1 MSPMKMPT
9 LKSSNKKKKESEE
22 NNSIDRSWMDEASDG
37 LATPEDAV
45 AQRKEL
51 AASLQA
57 EAMQQETENM
67 PPAGEFGDLDV
78 ESMTQEQIDVRNQ
91 QRQEYAESLPDISE
105 FSAESAQDESTEGVV
120 IAENA
125 TIEGTPSVSN
135 PEDNPDVISTL
146 GREDVSETVTQ
157 MATPEQ
163 EAQVVES
170 FEQEAQIA
178 SDIEKQGDA
187 SITVKSGDNISRL
200 IAQQLNNN
208 PEYALLNDEEKTALK
223 KEAYTQFANLL
234 PEDLESI
241 GIKSGDINK
250 LAIGD
255 TLDFSEMEWY
265 GRGSDMPKEIPTI
278 AATDKKKK
286 FDTVEEDEQTNVA
299 SDPLEHSKPI
309 PTMAEA
315 VVPESMEES
324 AEKSAWVNPD
334 TGKKWSSSEHS
345 KGESPQEMAE
355 AKVPEFIKDNLP
367 EDAAVAM
374 SGGAKSVDEFMENSK
389 EDIAIDDQVVQG
401 LQDAY
406 EQLSQAIESTG
417 DTVVDGVEYTA
428 KEASDLAE
436 GLMEFIG
443 FAKKEVKYGESESQT
458 LGSVANLEK

>member
-1 MSPMKMPT
+1 MKMPT
-9 LKSSNKKKKESEE
+9 LKSSNKKKKESKEG
-22 NNSIDRSWMDEASDG
+22 NDAIDRSWMDEASDG
-37 LATPEDAV
+37 LSAPEDAV

-67 PPAGEFGDLDV
+67 SPAGEFGNLDV
-78 ESMTQEQIDVRNQ
+78 ESMTQEEIDARNQ
-91 QRQEYAESLPDISE
+91 QRQAYAESLPDVDE
-105 FSAESAQDESTEGVV
+105 FSTESVQNESTEGVV
-120 IAENA
+120 IAENT
-125 TIEGTPSVSN
+125 TIEGAPSVSN

-146 GREDVSETVTQ
+146 GSENTPETVTQ
-157 MATPEQ
+157 LATPEQ
-163 EAQVVES
+163 EAQVVAA

-178 SDIEKQGDA
+178 DNVERQADVH
-187 SITVKSGDNISRL
+187 ITVKSGDNISKL
-200 IAQQLNNN
+200 ITQQLNNN
-208 PEYALLNDEEKTALK
+208 PEYALLNSEEKTALK

-234 PEDLESI
+234 PEDIKSI

-255 TLDFSEMEWY
+255 TLNFSEMEWY
-265 GRGSDMPKEIPTI
+265 GRGSDMPEEIPTI
-278 AATDKKKK
+278 ASTDRKKK
-286 FDTVEEDEQTNVA
+286 FNTPEEDEQTNVV

-324 AEKSAWVNPD
+324 VEKSAWVNPD

-355 AKVPEFIKDNLP
+355 AKVPEFIKDNVP
-367 EDAAVAM
+367 ADAVVAM
-374 SGGAKSVDEFMENSK
+374 SGGAKSVDEFMENS
-389 EDIAIDDQVVQG
+389 EGDLAIDDQVVQG

-428 KEASDLAE
+428 KEASALAE

-443 FAKKEVKYGESESQT
+443 FTKKEVKYGEDNTQM
-458 LGSVANLEK
+458 LGSIENPEK